1 MIRRA
6 FTVCAVAAA
15 AALCGCAT
23 PAVVLVSADYSASRI
38 KKVAMAP
45 FRDFPGSA
53 GSGEIAADVFEEYLL
68 MPGYQLVERRQV
80 DALLKEHG
88 FELSGNVD
96 PNQIKQLGHML
107 GVDALVLGAVSDF
120 QGASEQTVM
129 VDVPQETMPPLY
141 GGMVGEYGGA
151 YGQGYAASVGYGYGM
166 PTETSIPETE
176 FVPAH
181 VAFTAKLVD
190 VESAEV
196 LWTVSTGSDGNDPG
210 SALQAASSKAM
221 SSLVEQLR
229 RLPPH

>member
-6 FTVCAVAAA
+6 SALFAVTAA

-23 PAVVLVSADYSASRI
+23 PAVVLVSADYSASKIR
-38 KKVAMAP
+38 KVAMAP

-96 PNQIKQLGHML
+96 PSQIKQLGRML
-107 GVDALVLGAVSDF
+107 GVDALVLGSVSDF

-141 GGMVGEYGGA
+141 GGMVGAYGGP
-151 YGQGYAASVGYGYGM
+151 YGQGYAGAFGYGM

-210 SALQAASSKAM
+210 TALQSASSKAM

-229 RLPPH
+229 RLPAR